1 MAPRCNKPRPLS
13 HYYLLF
19 MLPLILGCGRYQST
33 GYTAAIHPVSE
44 NAASDEEL
52 VAFIRPF
59 KENLEKEM
67 NTVIGQSRKELNT
80 KGTGETTLGN
90 LVADLQKEFA
100 KEKFD
105 TQVDISVMNN
115 GGLRNTLPEG
125 DITLGNIYELSP
137 FENYL
142 YLLELDGE
150 GIAELATYAVAKKN
164 LGLSGLTLIAED
176 NKLVA
181 FEVNGEA
188 VDPAKKYTVAINDY
202 LANGGD
208 YMDFLPGKTRLIASE
223 YLIRDLMIY
232 KIKERSKDG
241 LVLDAEIEGRQK
253 YN

>member
-1 MAPRCNKPRPLS
+1 MAQRSNKSRPLS
-13 HYYLLF
+13 HYLLLLF
-19 MLPLILGCGRYQST
+19 LPLIFGCGKYQST
-33 GYTAAIHPVSE
+33 GYTATIHPLSE
-44 NAASDEEL
+44 NMESDETL
-52 VAFIRPF
+52 VTFIRPY

-67 NTVIGQSRKELNT
+67 NTVIGQSQKELNT

-100 KEKFD
+100 QEKFEI
-105 TQVDISVMNN
+105 QVDISVMNN
-115 GGLRNTLPEG
+115 GGLRNSLPEG

-142 YLLELDGE
+142 CLLELDGE
-150 GIAELATYAVAKKN
+150 DIAKLAAYAVAKKN

-176 NKLVA
+176 NRLVT

-188 VDPAKKYTVAINDY
+188 VEPSKKYTVAINDY

-208 YMDFLPGKTRLIASE
+208 YMDFLPDKKRLIASE
-223 YLIRDLMIY
+223 FLIRDLMIY